1 MKIDIIVCFCDKD
14 VHCIDHFLECIK
26 RLSFD
31 YELTVMDNRKDT
43 SVDLSSKFTG
53 YNYIIPPSYDGL
65 FESRRYGFNHT
76 HNDFV
81 WYVDIDDE
89 IFDFK
94 LNIQPTD
101 DVVFYNF
108 KLNDL
113 NTNEIHDQRV
123 CKFDRLYRIDGT
135 QKMIAYI
142 DQFFMHSGIWNKIFN
157 RKTLQKC
164 YESIPFLDNF
174 FVYEDIYLEKHFAYF
189 GLRYRTDTQYI
200 YQWNMTKMYR
210 MDDEN
215 MLPFV
220 EKFYQLA
227 VNPTIKKDF
236 RKRLDRIYINQESK
250 KASKE
255 ASENYTY
262 QTKAY

>member
-14 VHCIDHFLECIK
+14 AHHIDHFLECIK

-43 SVDLSSKFTG
+43 SVDLSNKFTG

-101 DVVFYNF
+101 DAVFYNF

-113 NTNEIHDQRV
+113 NTNEIHDQRI

-142 DQFFMHSGIWNKIFN
+142 DQFFMHGGIWNKIFN
-157 RKTLQKC
+157 RKTHQKTKNSKRNKEC
-164 YESIPFLDNF
+164 IQ
-174 FVYEDIYLEKHFAYF
+174 K
-189 GLRYRTDTQYI
+189 LRECAAWPWRPSV
-200 YQWNMTKMYR
+200 W
-210 MDDEN
+210 
-215 MLPFV
+215 LP
-220 EKFYQLA
+220 QQPMWTRCTWWDPSPCHRLSS
-227 VNPTIKKDF
+227 PT
-236 RKRLDRIYINQESK
+236 RP
-250 KASKE
+250 
-255 ASENYTY
+255 T
-262 QTKAY
+262 